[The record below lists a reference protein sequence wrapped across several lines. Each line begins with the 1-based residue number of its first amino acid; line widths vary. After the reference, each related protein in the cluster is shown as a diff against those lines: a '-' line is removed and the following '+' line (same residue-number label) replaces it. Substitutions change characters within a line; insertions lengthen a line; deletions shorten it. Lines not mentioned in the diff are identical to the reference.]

1 MNDKPPYVIRVHA
14 TWVSAR
20 RFERRVGIPILTQ
33 LKLDPRAGPCVGC
46 LGYSGERRGGG
57 GGRAIGFAAREDG
70 INQSG
75 SRAA

>member
-1 MNDKPPYVIRVHA
+1 M
-14 TWVSAR
+14 SAR

-57 GGRAIGFAAREDG
+57 GGRGGGGRAIGFAACEDG